1 MKILRSDRADLKT
14 EWCQSRLSVGRFC
27 PEEGGLS
34 QCIAVNINS
43 WWIISDYSEW
53 IDYADNR
60 GGMKT
65 KNPDHHPG
73 NARIRGRRFLTF
85 HAANVQIWATGH
97 FLSRLVKHNRNNNNQ
112 LGFYK
117 ERLDMLVWLN
127 NWTNIFLNSAHC
139 QTTIGFFQNRCFSPL
154 LRLAAYRSW
163 TRSQAIF
170 DSKSGLDVD
179 RWSVG
184 CEE

>member
-1 MKILRSDRADLKT
+1 MWKYLDQTEPTYVKT

-97 FLSRLVKHNRNNNNQ
+97 FLSRLGKHNRNNNNQ

-127 NWTNIFLNSAHC
+127 NWANLFLPRP
-139 QTTIGFFQNRCFSPL
+139 IVIPL
-154 LRLAAYRSW
+154 LDFSK
-163 TRSQAIF
+163 TRKVRQKLELVLGWLYIF
-170 DSKSGLDVD
+170 SLL
-179 RWSVG
+179 SVTASLLPLLP
-184 CEE
+184 CCW